1 MSASAP
7 ILFALLAQLSSPG
20 AGLQAKLLFNL
31 GQAGRPV
38 SVALLAGETTGLT
51 ATVRC

>member
-1 MSASAP
+1 MSTAAF
-7 ILFALLAQLSSPG
+7 LLLAVLAQLSSPDV
-20 AGLQAKLLFNL
+20 GLQAKLLFNI

-38 SVALLAGETTGLT
+38 SLAPLAGETTGLT